1 MILLGNFINGIA
13 LVLQVILGLIEI
25 VLVLT
30 AIFSWFPQAR
40 YNQTVIFL
48 NMITNIILKPI
59 RKFVPSKSGVDF
71 AFIIALLIVIF
82 LQAFLVTSL
91 FDYAK
96 VIKNI

>member
-1 MILLGNFINGIA
+1 M
-13 LVLQVILGLIEI
+13 
-25 VLVLT
+25 
-30 AIFSWFPQAR
+30 
-40 YNQTVIFL
+40 
-48 NMITNIILKPI
+48 
-59 RKFVPSKSGVDF
+59 PSKSGVDF

>member
-48 NMITNIILKPI
+48 NMITNIILKTYKKI
-59 RKFVPSKSGVDF
+59 CAVKIGC
-71 AFIIALLIVIF
+71 
-82 LQAFLVTSL
+82 
-91 FDYAK
+91 
-96 VIKNI
+96 